1 MCIYVFV
8 PASCTVMQL
17 VCKGMGKK
25 EGERGWVAVRLY
37 MNGEYTVWKEWVR
50 LWKGGR
56 GASGREGLRVTLWI
70 QNERAKYE
78 LGRRGKDQ
86 VMGELSLPSG

>member
-37 MNGEYTVWKEWVR
+37 MNGEYRYER
-50 LWKGGR
+50 NGLDY
-56 GASGREGLRVTLWI
+56 GREGEEPL
-70 QNERAKYE
+70 EEK
-78 LGRRGKDQ
+78 G
-86 VMGELSLPSG
+86 